1 MMDEERMARRVSIM
15 EIERFAIHDGPGVR
29 TLVFLQGCP
38 LHCSWCSNPESQQMR
53 PHLLYLR
60 NKCVGCGACV
70 NACPNQ
76 AITFNNHQP
85 VFNRERCHTCQSCAN
100 VCLQNAI
107 RFVGEEVSI
116 GHIMDIIRRDKA
128 YYADSGGGVTVSGG
142 EAFVQFN
149 GLIDLLSACREEGIH
164 TAVETSGQVQPEKI
178 HQALPLIDLFL
189 FDIKHLD
196 RTLLKKETGAHLDT
210 VLNNLSF
217 IAQNDPQKVIIRIP
231 VIPGF
236 NFNENE
242 TQFGQTAILLIFELA
257 LKLKI
262 KKIHLLPYHTLGKD
276 KYEQMGLAYP
286 FAYDRILSKEALVPL
301 KDTGEKMGLSV
312 GIGG

>member
-1 MMDEERMARRVSIM
+1 MMDKERAERKVSIL
-15 EIERFAIHDGPGVR
+15 EIERFAIHDGPGIR

-38 LHCSWCSNPESQQMR
+38 LHCSWCSNPESQQIR

-70 NACPNQ
+70 NACPHQ
-76 AITFNNHQP
+76 AITYSQHLP
-85 VFNRERCHTCQSCAN
+85 VFNRERCHVCQSCAN

-107 RFVGEEVSI
+107 RFAGEKVSI
-116 GHIMDIIRRDKA
+116 AYIMDMIRRDKV
-128 YYADSGGGVTVSGG
+128 YYSQSGGGVTFSGG

-149 GLIDLLSACREEGIH
+149 GLTDLLSACREEGIH
-164 TAVETSGQVQPEKI
+164 TAVETCGQVEPGKI
-178 HQALPLIDLFL
+178 REAFPLIDLFL

-196 RTLLKKETGAHLDT
+196 KTLLKKETGANLDAI
-210 VLNNLSF
+210 LENLSY
-217 IAQNDPQKVIIRIP
+217 IAACNSQKVIIRTP

-242 TQFGQTAILLIFELA
+242 ILFGKTAIRPIFELA
-257 LKLKI
+257 LRLKI
-262 KKIHLLPYHTLGKD
+262 KNVHLLPYHTLGKD
-276 KYEQMGLAYP
+276 KYEQMGLVYP
-286 FAYDRILSKEALVPL
+286 FAYDHILSKEALVPL

-312 GIGG
+312 RIGG